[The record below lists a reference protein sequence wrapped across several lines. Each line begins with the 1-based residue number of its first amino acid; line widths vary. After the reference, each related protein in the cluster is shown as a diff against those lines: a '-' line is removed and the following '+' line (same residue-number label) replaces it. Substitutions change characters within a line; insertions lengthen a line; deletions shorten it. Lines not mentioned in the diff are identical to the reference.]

1 MNAVL
6 ASDLPVPDVNTPETK
21 DQAKHDDTNPDAIEL
36 GSSRQTSQPN
46 TIFSRWQKRWI
57 SLITSFG
64 AMFSTISSFVYLP
77 ALTPLSEDLNVSLTL
92 MNLTVTS
99 YMVVAGIAPAFMGD
113 IADQSGRRPVYI
125 IMFLLMLGANLGM
138 ANVTKWSVLLVLRMV
153 LSAGASG
160 TVSVAYGVLA
170 DITTA
175 GERGSYIGTIFL
187 FLGPVLGGVLAE
199 KLGWRWIFWFMSIL
213 TGGTLVLL
221 ALFLPETQRKIV
233 GNGSKPA
240 KGIYRSLVSPKA
252 RSRAQQQDQVEESDK
267 RGCRFPNPLTC
278 LSVLADKGS
287 LFAILFGA
295 LMYVNFI
302 TMSTS
307 LAPLSIEIYDLNY
320 LQAGLIYLP
329 AGVSS
334 AVSAKVTG
342 KVIDWNFRRTRHRL
356 GVEDVRN
363 VSDIEG
369 FPLEQ
374 TRLEGAYLLTVLSAL
389 TTVGYGLVVQFKTH
403 MASMLVMQALAGL
416 TAGAIFTTLDV
427 GDAYNRLQHAPLGD
441 GAGGV
446 QPRAVPG
453 RGSRDSVVRSA
464 HPRRRAW
471 LGARDLRHPGHVVAA
486 VDLGIEE
493 AREAVGP
500 RALEQGL
507 GDAEPTWFNERLPT
521 KRGRGMP
528 VMFARRGLK
537 RDQSKLIAFV

>member
-1 MNAVL
+1 MTTTNAIL
-6 ASDLPVPDVNTPETK
+6 TADLPVPDVETASAK
-21 DQAKHDDTNPDAIEL
+21 DQSKQDDTNPDAIEL

-57 SLITSFG
+57 SLITGFG

-187 FLGPVLGGVLAE
+187 FTTMAPSLGPVLGGVLAE

-221 ALFLPETQRKIV
+221 ALFLPETQRNIV
-233 GNGSKPA
+233 GNGSKPT

-252 RSRAQQQDQVEESDK
+252 RSRTQQQQDQAEDSDK

-374 TRLEGAYLLTVLSAL
+374 TRLEGAYLLTILSAL
-389 TTVGYGLVVQFKTH
+389 TTVGYGLVVQFKT
-403 MASMLVMQALAGL
+403 V
-416 TAGAIFTTLDV
+416 
-427 GDAYNRLQHAPLGD
+427 
-441 GAGGV
+441 
-446 QPRAVPG
+446 
-453 RGSRDSVVRSA
+453 
-464 HPRRRAW
+464 
-471 LGARDLRHPGHVVAA
+471 GARCY
-486 VDLGIEE
+486 
-493 AREAVGP
+493 
-500 RALEQGL
+500 
-507 GDAEPTWFNERLPT
+507 
-521 KRGRGMP
+521 
-528 VMFARRGLK
+528 
-537 RDQSKLIAFV
+537 IAQIF